1 MPKFAAFLAELRQYR
16 YLALQLPQRV
26 CFPMFEVG
34 LNIVNSEIKIRIE
47 KFIFTVLTRFEEDL
61 MDNTKDI
68 CGNYE
73 EIQE

>member
-1 MPKFAAFLAELRQYR
+1 
-16 YLALQLPQRV
+16 
-26 CFPMFEVG
+26 MFEVG